1 MRSTR
6 WVVLAASGMLAL
18 AALACNADT
27 GQPDTQ
33 ATVAAIYLTITA
45 QAEAAGLPTVTPGG
59 AVPGDGQPSAT
70 PPAATETPT
79 LTPTPPAERS
89 GNGVNLAF
97 ARCSAGVVVDGDGSE
112 WSALSGLSTLALDTS
127 TYGAANWSGAVDAS
141 AQARACWT
149 AGTLYLLVDVTDDAH
164 VQTQQGATAW
174 KGDEI
179 ELVFDSDL
187 RGDFYTESWNND
199 DTQLGLSPGD
209 FGALPPSAVRY
220 HPSVEGI
227 SSIQVAAQQAG
238 TGYMLEAAIPWAVLG
253 AAPVGGVRYG
263 LCVALSDNDQPG
275 QASQDSMVSHC
286 TRLRV
291 SDPTT
296 WVTVEMAP

>member
-1 MRSTR
+1 
-6 WVVLAASGMLAL
+6 MLAL
-18 AALACNADT
+18 AALACNANAQ
-27 GQPDTQ
+27 QPDTQ

-45 QAEAAGLPTVTPGG
+45 QAEAAGIPTVTPGG
-59 AVPGDGQPSAT
+59 TVPAESEPSVT

-89 GNGVNLAF
+89 GNGATLAF
-97 ARCSAGVVVDGDGSE
+97 SRCSAGVVIDGDGSE
-112 WSALSGLSTLALDTS
+112 WAGLSGVSAFALDTN
-127 TYGAANWSGAVDAS
+127 TYGAANWSGVADAS
-141 AQARACWT
+141 AQARACW
-149 AGTLYLLVDVTDDAH
+149 AASTLYVLVDVTDDAH

-174 KGDEI
+174 RGDEV

-187 RGDFYTESWNND
+187 RGDFYAESWNSD

-220 HPSVEGI
+220 HPSVEGL
-227 SSIQVAAQQAG
+227 SSIQVAARQAG
-238 TGYMLEAAIPWAVLG
+238 SGYVLEAAIPWAVLG
-253 AAPVGGVRYG
+253 AAPVGSVRYG
-263 LCVALSDNDQPG
+263 LCLALSDNDQPG